1 MIRLIACLFV
11 AATTLVP
18 HLVCGQ
24 SNAPSQPTI
33 SDDNIHL
40 RGLFQNARIRFEQE
54 KTGHVTFIGGSITEM
69 NGYRPLVMEQL
80 QRRFPKTDF
89 TFTAAGI
96 SLTCSTTGDF
106 RLQDHVLDQGP
117 VDLFFVEF
125 AVNDDQDAGHA
136 YREALR
142 GMEGVVRH
150 TRRHNPRADIVIT
163 YFVNPGM
170 LWKWQANETPTS
182 VRAHERV
189 AEHYHVP
196 AVNLARQVAQ
206 SISSGDL
213 TWALF
218 GGTHPKP
225 FGNQIAERMIDRLM
239 TIAWDVETPDK
250 AEAHP
255 LPKPIDPNSYFRGR
269 FIDVGSAKIT
279 GNAVIE
285 VPNWKAIGGS
295 FRGRF
300 LDRKLLCL
308 AGAGG
313 EIELKFMGTAIGTY
327 VLAGPDA
334 AKVAARVDGSP
345 FKVIDLYHRFSKGLH
360 YPRTVMFA
368 TELTPGAHTL
378 TLRVDKSAP
387 SDRQA
392 VRILKFVAN

>member
-1 MIRLIACLFV
+1 MIRLIACLFM

-18 HLVCGQ
+18 HLVSGQ
-24 SNAPSQPTI
+24 STAPSQPAI
-33 SDDNIHL
+33 SDENIHL
-40 RGLFQNARIRFEQE
+40 RGVFQNARIRFEQE
-54 KTGHVTFIGGSITEM
+54 KTGHVAFIGGSITEM
-69 NGYRPLVMEQL
+69 NGYRPLVMELL
-80 QRRFPKTDF
+80 QRRFPKTAF

-96 SLTCSTTGDF
+96 SSTCSTTGAF
-106 RLQDHVLDQGP
+106 RLQDHVLDHGT

-150 TRRHNPRADIVIT
+150 TRQHNPRADIVIT

-170 LWKWQANETPTS
+170 LQKWQANETPTS
-182 VRAHERV
+182 VRAHEQV

-196 AVNLARQVAQ
+196 AINLARQVAQ

-225 FGNQIAERMIDRLM
+225 LGNRIAARMIDRLM
-239 TIAWDVETPDK
+239 TIAWDVEDRDK
-250 AEAHP
+250 VEAHP
-255 LPKPIDPNSYFRGR
+255 LPQPIDPNSYFRGR
-269 FIDVGSAKIT
+269 FINVGSATIS
-279 GNAVIE
+279 GNAVLE
-285 VPNWKAIGGS
+285 VPNWKAIGGG

-300 LDRKLLCL
+300 GDRKLLCL
-308 AGAGG
+308 DGAEG
-313 EIELKFMGTAIGTY
+313 EIELKFTGTAVGTY

-334 AKVAARVDGSP
+334 AKVVASVDGSP
-345 FKVIDLYHRFSKGLH
+345 PKAIDLYHRFSKGLH

-368 TELTPGAHTL
+368 TELTPGDHTL
-378 TLRVDKSAP
+378 TLRVDKSTP
-387 SDRQA
+387 SDRQS